1 MTIERFYKVQI
12 NINLPIDHEFPSD
25 VRSAV
30 FNDWKD
36 EITNSDLL
44 LEEIRQ
50 ALTKAGLLVE
60 SLSVGLNS
68 YRVIDEITGT
78 VLQEKQ

>member
-1 MTIERFYKVQI
+1 MTIERSYKVQI
-12 NINLPIDHEFPSD
+12 SINLPIDHEFPSD

-50 ALTKAGLLVE
+50 TLTKAGLLIE

-68 YRVIDEITGT
+68 YRVIDETTGT

>member
-1 MTIERFYKVQI
+1 M

-50 ALTKAGLLVE
+50 ALTKAGLLIE

-68 YRVIDEITGT
+68 FRVIEEKTGT
-78 VLQEKQ
+78 VLLNHQEKQ

>member
-12 NINLPIDHEFPSD
+12 NIKLPIDHEFPSD

-44 LEEIRQ
+44 LEELRQ
-50 ALTKAGLLVE
+50 TLTKAGLLIE

-68 YRVIDEITGT
+68 YRVIDEKTGT